1 MNQGNHAKTKPSF
14 LGRICAMLATVAI
27 AFLATSFSNE
37 FLIQA
42 YAVPSGSMEP
52 TISTGERVIAE
63 QISYYFRDVKP
74 GDIIVFED
82 PENSNRNLLK
92 RCIAVGG
99 QTIDLQNGV
108 TYIDGIAL
116 SEPYIY
122 GKPTEPSTRSIAII
136 NYPYTIPDDSIWVM
150 GDNRTNSKD
159 SRYFGPI
166 ATSAIKKR
174 VFFTSWPLNNLG
186 SVS

>member
-1 MNQGNHAKTKPSF
+1 MDHGRHAKPEPSI
-14 LGRICAMLATVAI
+14 LGKACAILASIAI
-27 AFLATSFSNE
+27 AFIITSFSNE
-37 FLIQA
+37 YLIQA

-52 TISTGERVIAE
+52 TIETGERVFAE
-63 QISYYFRDVKP
+63 QISYYFRNIEP

-82 PENSNRNLLK
+82 PENSSRYLLK

-99 QTIDLQNGV
+99 QTIDLQDGK

-116 SEPYIY
+116 SEPYTQ
-122 GKPTEPSTRSIAII
+122 GKPTEPLSQTTPEIT
-136 NYPYTIPDDSIWVM
+136 YPYTVPEEYIWVM

-166 ATSAIKKR
+166 STSAVQER
-174 VFFTSWPLNNLG
+174 VFFVSWPLNNIG
-186 SVS
+186 PVE